1 MKLFHRSGITKA
13 FMLSLVVVLLVVSA
27 GLLYLGLFYYSP
39 AVSLSTFEV
48 EVIEIINQANG
59 STTNGLAYV
68 ASTNAEQVQG
78 FQNAQ
83 TFGNCNGLSRNTSTS
98 CLGMIFVTKSTQNLC
113 FWMHDTPL
121 PLQQVWILSNG
132 TVAFIYQAQPESLKT
147 VCQTAM
153 YVLETN
159 PSISISVGDRI
170 ILQGITH

>member
-1 MKLFHRSGITKA
+1 
-13 FMLSLVVVLLVVSA
+13 MLSLVVILLVVSA

-48 EVIEIINQANG
+48 EEIEIINQANG
-59 STTNGLAYV
+59 STTNGLVYV

-121 PLQQVWILSNG
+121 PLQQVWIMSNG

-153 YVLETN
+153 DVLETN

-170 ILQGITH
+170 ILKGITH

>member
-83 TFGNCNGLSRNTSTS
+83 TLGNCNG
-98 CLGMIFVTKSTQNLC
+98 
-113 FWMHDTPL
+113 
-121 PLQQVWILSNG
+121 ILSNG